1 MANESKQV
9 NYSNFDFFKLDSMS
23 LPEIT
28 VGSDGYGS
36 LLNPDLNAE
45 ENSEQTTVQGPE
57 ISEPSTPEAI
67 QLPAIESTNTPE
79 LGTADMLPPLEDYQ
93 QEPVVIGDML
103 PQIEDSQKESIVAS
117 DILPQI
123 EGSQQEEQKRIN
135 DLINESNEIIYNQK
149 SSLEVKIKELEAK
162 ILKMDTEELPSF
174 KAAVTSALNMDRDRP
189 VNIKPGYAD
198 DIGTFLT
205 KINSPPTWRAMSN

>member
-162 ILKMDTEELPSF
+162 ILKMDTE
-174 KAAVTSALNMDRDRP
+174 
-189 VNIKPGYAD
+189 
-198 DIGTFLT
+198 
-205 KINSPPTWRAMSN
+205 